1 MLAKVYLYR
10 KNYQEVVN
18 ELAPVV
24 AAIHAGKDLMLVPM
38 PQTFPNDLKTSK
50 DIIFAVQYLKGGV
63 ASRYIRTTAIVTM
76 TMAISSQLEQA
87 EFESDKDNR
96 KAW

>member
-1 MLAKVYLYR
+1 M
-10 KNYQEVVN
+10 VN

-63 ASRYIRTTAIVTM
+63 GESVHQNNRYRNNDNGNI
-76 TMAISSQLEQA
+76 ISLEQA
-87 EFESDKDNR
+87 EFESDKDN
-96 KAW
+96 W

>member
-1 MLAKVYLYR
+1 M
-10 KNYQEVVN
+10 
-18 ELAPVV
+18 V

-63 ASRYIRTTAIVTM
+63 GESATS
-76 TMAISSQLEQA
+76 EQPL
-87 EFESDKDNR
+87 S
-96 KAW
+96 